1 MSEPATSSEVHESR
15 TGSTGALWLKRLGI
29 AVALVV
35 VVLLA
40 REAGAYVPR
49 FARWVEGLGL
59 WGPVVFAAGYVV
71 ATVALIPG
79 SALTLAAGAVF
90 GLFEG
95 TLYAFV
101 AASLGASAAFLVGR
115 YAARGLVEQRIA
127 GSPRFAAIDRAVGRQ
142 GLRIMLLLR
151 LSPVF
156 PFNFLN
162 YGLGLTRVRFRDYLI
177 ACLGMLPGTLLY
189 VYYGW
194 VAGEVAA
201 AVGGATEKG
210 AGSYAVQILG
220 LLATIGVTVYV
231 ARLAR
236 RALREET
243 GGRLEEAAER
253 TGD

>member
-1 MSEPATSSEVHESR
+1 MSEPATSSEAAPR
-15 TGSTGALWLKRLGI
+15 QPGGAGAVWGKR
-29 AVALVV
+29 VALAAAIVG

-49 FARWVEGLGL
+49 FAAWVDGLGV
-59 WGPVVFAAGYVV
+59 WGPLVFVAGYVV

-101 AASLGASAAFLVGR
+101 AASLGAAAAFLLGR
-115 YAARGLVEQRIA
+115 HAARSLVERRIA
-127 GSPRFAAIDRAVGRQ
+127 RSPRFAAIDRAVAQQ
-142 GLRIMLLLR
+142 GLRITFLLR

-156 PFNFLN
+156 PFNLLN
-162 YGLGLTRVRFRDYLI
+162 YVLGLTRVRFRDYLV

-201 AVGGATEKG
+201 AVGGATERG
-210 AGSYAVQILG
+210 AGGYAVQILG
-220 LLATIGVTVYV
+220 LLATIAVTVYV
-231 ARLAR
+231 ARLAQ

-243 GGRLEEAAER
+243 DGGLEEAAARAEE
-253 TGD
+253 